1 MKSIKRGRGPSIMDG
16 VGSIV
21 GAIFGVIWTVS
32 ASSMGAPDFFTLF
45 GVVFIAISLG
55 SALYEFYNA
64 TRKNRFSEYDITE
77 DGEEM
82 DELNRYFSDQEA
94 PEQKATEAAAYCP
107 FCGQAAEPDHRFC
120 SRCGKPLK

>member
-16 VGSIV
+16 IGGIV

-32 ASSMGAPDFFTLF
+32 ASSMGAPGLFTLF
-45 GVVFIAISLG
+45 GVVFIAICLG

-77 DGEEM
+77 GDEEP
-82 DELNRYFSDQEA
+82 DELNRYFSGQET
-94 PEQKATEAAAYCP
+94 PESKTTDAAAYCP
-107 FCGQAAEPDHRFC
+107 FCGQATEPDHRFC